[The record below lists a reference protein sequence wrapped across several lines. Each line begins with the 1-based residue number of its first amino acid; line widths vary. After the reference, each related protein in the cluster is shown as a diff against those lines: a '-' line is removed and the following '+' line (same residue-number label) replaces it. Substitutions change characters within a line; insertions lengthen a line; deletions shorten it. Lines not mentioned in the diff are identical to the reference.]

1 MSTQGDVIPK
11 DSPEV
16 DKVLAEH
23 GELGDN
29 SGLGKRVPKLT
40 EKGKQFSISN
50 VKSLLKRLSKRL
62 DQQITLISPLIDS
75 SNSNIAL
82 LTQESA
88 NLEQIYTEYSVSFV
102 LIFLVELNM

>member
-62 DQQITLISPLIDS
+62 DQQITLTSPLIDS
-75 SNSNIAL
+75 SWTRRKTKTNIQL
-82 LTQESA
+82 PRCRW
-88 NLEQIYTEYSVSFV
+88 
-102 LIFLVELNM
+102 MK